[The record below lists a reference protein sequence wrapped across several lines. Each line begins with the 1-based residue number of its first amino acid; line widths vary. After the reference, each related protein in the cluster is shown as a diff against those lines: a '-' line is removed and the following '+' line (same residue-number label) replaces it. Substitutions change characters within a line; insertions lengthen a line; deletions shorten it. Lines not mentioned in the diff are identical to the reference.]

1 MSGIEPGSDVI
12 VNPAQGDRITF
23 LVTAA
28 QSSGELLRMHTVLR
42 PGGRNQPHRHP
53 SFSEAFEGVHGTF
66 AVELD
71 GQRQP
76 VAAGERA
83 VAAPGTLHRFLNSS
97 AEPAVFITEVRPG
110 SQSFEDG
117 LRMLY
122 GLAADGRT
130 TSKGFPRHPLE
141 LAVVMTKSEVVP
153 PGVLGLFFPLLRWI
167 ARSSAGR
174 RTEARLLDAYC
185 RQDGNQGGG
194 NHEKGPLCRGHE
206 P

>member
-1 MSGIEPGSDVI
+1 MADVI

-28 QSSGELLRMHTVLR
+28 QSNGEVIRMHTVLR

-53 SFSEAFEGVHGTF
+53 SFSEAFEGVQGTF

-71 GQRQP
+71 GQRQT

-83 VAAPGTLHRFLNSS
+83 VATPGTLHRFLNPT
-97 AEPAVFITEVRPG
+97 EETAVFITEVRPG
-110 SQSFEDG
+110 SQAFEDG

-130 TSKGFPRHPLE
+130 TSKGFPRNLLE
-141 LAVVMTKSEVVP
+141 LAVVMTKSQVVP
-153 PGVLGLFFPLLRWI
+153 PGVFGLFFPLLQRI
-167 ARSSAGR
+167 ARSPAGK
-174 RTEARLLDAYC
+174 RTEARLLAAYC
-185 RQDGNQGGG
+185 R
-194 NHEKGPLCRGHE
+194 P
-206 P
+206 

>member
-1 MSGIEPGSDVI
+1 MKPVSADGRGDVI

-28 QSSGELLRMHTVLR
+28 QSSGELIRMHTVLH
-42 PGGRNQPHRHP
+42 PGGCNQPHRHP
-53 SFSEAFEGVHGTF
+53 SFSEAFEGVQGTF
-66 AVELD
+66 AVELE
-71 GQRQP
+71 GRRHT

-83 VAAPGTLHRFLNSS
+83 VATPGTLHRFLNPS
-97 AEPAVFITEVRPG
+97 AETAVFITEVRPG

-153 PGVLGLFFPLLRWI
+153 PGVLGLAFPLLRRI
-167 ARSSAGR
+167 ARSRAGK

-185 RQDGNQGGG
+185 RAEERRRKQ
-194 NHEKGPLCRGHE
+194 P
-206 P
+206 